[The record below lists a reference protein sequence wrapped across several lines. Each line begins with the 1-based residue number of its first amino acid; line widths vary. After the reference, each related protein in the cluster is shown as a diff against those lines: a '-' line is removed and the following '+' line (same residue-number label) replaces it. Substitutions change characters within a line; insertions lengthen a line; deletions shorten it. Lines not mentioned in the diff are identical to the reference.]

1 MKTDLDYSLINK
13 PTKRNSAFDYTK
25 LSLEGGRL
33 NLNGM
38 AWIYNAQFKAESQAS
53 HALIAVDENGVSY
66 PLEAQN
72 QACSVDYAEMLGSK
86 FSMKNACFTSAA
98 DLSQLPE
105 GNYRLYLDISAEGYR
120 DIYEMTDIY
129 SRAIETVTVDDRSYA
144 LFISRVRY
152 RMVLSITQNGP
163 NTDGGDDKGDTPAS
177 ECRTGV
183 RAAG

>member
-1 MKTDLDYSLINK
+1 MK
-13 PTKRNSAFDYTK
+13 
-25 LSLEGGRL
+25 
-33 NLNGM
+33 
-38 AWIYNAQFKAESQAS
+38 
-53 HALIAVDENGVSY
+53 NGVSY

-105 GNYRLYLDISAEGYR
+105 GDYRLYLDISAEGYR

-144 LFISRVRY
+144 LFISPVRY

-163 NTDGGDDKGDTPAS
+163 NTDGGDDKAIHRQRMP
-177 ECRTGV
+177 CRHPSCRLKISRSKFRGQV
-183 RAAG
+183 RWLFQHRALHRAGKITKTKHLLNK